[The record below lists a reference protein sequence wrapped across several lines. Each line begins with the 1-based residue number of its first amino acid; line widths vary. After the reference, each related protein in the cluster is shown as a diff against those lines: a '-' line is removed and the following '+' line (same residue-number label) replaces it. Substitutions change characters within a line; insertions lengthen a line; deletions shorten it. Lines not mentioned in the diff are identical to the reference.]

1 VAGPLAAE
9 PGVAAVGQTAVAHQ
23 PDIEGR
29 ATGVAD
35 DDVVAH
41 LLDGRVGKTG
51 DRRHCRSRFRGVDR
65 RIDQF
70 VDQHDAADAGRDQ
83 DVVYVTGRPQ
93 VGLQA
98 AQMILHQRLQRGVD
112 RRGRG
117 PAIFAHDR
125 HELVRQGERHVRH
138 NLGEQFAQPQFML
151 RVGDRPE
158 EADRH
163 RLEVAFLQ
171 RLHDRTRLRL
181 VERHRCGALGAHAF
195 LDLER
200 VATRNVGFGIV
211 LGEIV
216 RVGLAAFLEHQR
228 VGEAHRGDE
237 RRLGDGARDD
247 GVGRPRRAVDQQV
260 GFGQQVGHGH
270 AEVAGRHFDRFAH
283 ADENA
288 VLRCQRL
295 ADGLLPGIVHHDDVG
310 EGAAGV
316 DRDPESHLDPVS

>member
-1 VAGPLAAE
+1 M
-9 PGVAAVGQTAVAHQ
+9 
-23 PDIEGR
+23 
-29 ATGVAD
+29 
-35 DDVVAH
+35 
-41 LLDGRVGKTG
+41 
-51 DRRHCRSRFRGVDR
+51 DR

-70 VDQHDAADAGRDQ
+70 VDQHDAPDTGRDQ
-83 DVVYVTGRPQ
+83 DVVLVAGRAQ

-98 AQMILHQRLQRGVD
+98 AQMVLHQGLQRGID

-125 HELVRQGERHVRH
+125 HELVRQSEGHARHD
-138 NLGEQFAQPQFML
+138 LGQQRAQPQFML

-158 EADRH
+158 EADGD
-163 RLEVAFLQ
+163 RLEAAFLQ
-171 RLHDRTRLRL
+171 RLHDRARLRL
-181 VERHRCGALGAHAF
+181 VERHRRGALGAHAF

-200 VATRNVGFGIV
+200 VATRDIGLGIV
-211 LGEIV
+211 FGEIV
-216 RVGLAAFLEHQR
+216 RVGLAALLQHQR
-228 VGEAHRGDE
+228 VGETHCGDE

-247 GVGRPRRAVDQQV
+247 GVCRPRRAVDQQV

-270 AEVAGRHFDRFAH
+270 AEVAGRHFDRLAH

-288 VLRCQRL
+288 VLRRQRL
-295 ADGLLPGIVHHDDVG
+295 ADRLLAGIVHHDDVG